1 MTTWTRP
8 RPCSQLQNIRSNR
21 YAGDLHDTMLLGE
34 RSRTREAGDDVAA
47 LVDFLRN
54 HPPPP
59 DNFMSIPFEDKEDE
73 GRGRWSKIKDIAK
86 RSKSMP
92 REPQQIRL
100 PDSAVAGM
108 TTDGHRHIAISI
120 PWEAAPFGQDMR
132 SQYPVFTLDRP
143 PEDTPSRKDS
153 VRTYKNEKG
162 VVTVLRPVSEALE
175 TTDRPATASKPSRRP
190 RPNSHGHYPPPLPPH
205 KPTSTAGRTVPH
217 DYIGALPTNFDTS
230 LLDDSSAPWHISQ
243 HTLRR
248 SLSSRDETQTQRK
261 QHHRLSIQPSIYST
275 RSLSTASR
283 SRSRNGR
290 STPSMH
296 VALQYAEPPPKTA
309 SPKHEVAYP
318 CPRTPAS
325 PRSRKAAVQ
334 DKKRRDLEAMRHAK
348 LPDGPGTEKLAV
360 EAAHPQAPT
369 RPAPSPPGESGR
381 GREGTGESTS
391 GPRLTL
397 SNLMVVMDMRPM
409 PETEAKPPA
418 QRAQETRGWDGSVP
432 ELEERL
438 ASLMAVDTRLQQHS
452 VPLMALDT
460 QKLQAR
466 KQKDLPDLPV
476 PSMTVNKPSPL
487 TPPTSAHGSPPQKHS
502 TSNQI
507 SLPQP
512 HEWMTI
518 QEQEQR
524 AREAMFLGKPDAQI
538 STPGDGDLTQE
549 HEAPPTPQADKE
561 VLQVYETFREHRLRD
576 MERRLRRLEQNGDM
590 WLQALVPVLQN
601 MDRRSLDTRPDCLD
615 QNKFVKPL
623 GGHVRDWAPEGG
635 ARSTSRVGVPVQSG
649 GLFRS
654 SNVSQCG
661 HGPHGGQ
668 REEIAGK
675 GDEDE
680 AWNGGVGGREDA
692 SGLDTI
698 EPLMREL
705 AGGGG
710 VWRRNTTR
718 GGCGMVSG
726 R

>member
-8 RPCSQLQNIRSNR
+8 RSCSQLQNVRSNR

-34 RSRTREAGDDVAA
+34 RSRARETGDDVAA

-143 PEDTPSRKDS
+143 PEDTSTRKDS
-153 VRTYKNEKG
+153 VRTCKNEKG

-175 TTDRPATASKPSRRP
+175 ATDRPATTSKPPRRP

-205 KPTSTAGRTVPH
+205 KPTSTAGRKVPH
-217 DYIGALPTNFDTS
+217 DYIGALPTSFDTS

-248 SLSSRDETQTQRK
+248 SLSSRDETQTQRN
-261 QHHRLSIQPSIYST
+261 QQHRLSIQPSIYST
-275 RSLSTASR
+275 RALSTASR

-290 STPSMH
+290 SMPSMH

-309 SPKHEVAYP
+309 SPEHEDASPY
-318 CPRTPAS
+318 PRTPAS

-348 LPDGPGTEKLAV
+348 LPDFPGTEKLAV

-369 RPAPSPPGESGR
+369 RPAPSPPGIRNKGGEV
-381 GREGTGESTS
+381 TGESMS

-397 SNLMVVMDMRPM
+397 SNLMVVMNMEPM
-409 PETEAKPPA
+409 PETELEPPA
-418 QRAQETRGWDGSVP
+418 QRSQETRGWDGSVP

-438 ASLMAVDTRLQQHS
+438 ASLMAVDTQLQQHS
-452 VPLMALDT
+452 VPLMNLDT
-460 QKLQAR
+460 QKLQV
-466 KQKDLPDLPV
+466 QKDLPDLPV
-476 PSMTVNKPSPL
+476 PLMTVNKPSPL

-502 TSNQI
+502 SSNHI

-512 HEWMTI
+512 HEWSTI
-518 QEQEQR
+518 QKQEQR
-524 AREAMFLGKPDAQI
+524 ARETMFSDKPATQI
-538 STPGDGDLTQE
+538 STSGGVPHE
-549 HEAPPTPQADKE
+549 HDTLPTPQADKE

-601 MDRRSLDTRPDCLD
+601 MDRRSLGTGPGCLD
-615 QNKFVKPL
+615 QDKLVKPL

-635 ARSTSRVGVPVQSG
+635 DRGTARVGLQPG

-654 SNVSQCG
+654 SSVSQCG
-661 HGPHGGQ
+661 HGEQ
-668 REEIAGK
+668 REKFTGK

-680 AWNGGVGGREDA
+680 AWSGGVGGRGDA

-705 AGGGG
+705 AGGGREG
-710 VWRRNTTR
+710 GGIWRRNTTR
-718 GGCGMVSG
+718 GGVGDGEWEMSG